1 MKTFKNNS
9 IIPFLALFGLLIL
22 QIQAQSGSAEKMA
35 QLSFMVGDWEGPSK
49 SYKDKDTIQVIAHEI
64 VSYKVDKHLITLD
77 LDSKALKLHT
87 VIYYDEKEASY
98 FYCPYYKK
106 GAGKYKGSFK
116 EGQFLVNFNE
126 NRRLIFQR
134 SPEGY
139 FHEYGEELKNG
150 EWVKYFEDLLPP
162 KKE

>member
-1 MKTFKNNS
+1 
-9 IIPFLALFGLLIL
+9 
-22 QIQAQSGSAEKMA
+22 MA
-35 QLSFMVGDWEGPSK
+35 QLSFMVGNWGGPSK
-49 SYKDKDTIQVIAHEI
+49 SYKATDTTTVLAHEI

-77 LDSKALKLHT
+77 LDSEALKLHT
-87 VIYYDEKEASY
+87 VIYYDEKEQTY

-106 GAGKYKGSFK
+106 GAGKYRGSYRN
-116 EGQFLVNFNE
+116 GRFLVTFNE
-126 NRRLIFQR
+126 NRRLIFQK

-162 KKE
+162 KKG